1 MPDLIIEIQ
10 KLLSCI
16 GISFIPVRLQVKS
29 ELNAT
34 EMAVEEELEFIYR
47 AIQYTSYIFERNQD
61 VSNLQELHKALSRL
75 HAAMLLSQRMCSD
88 P

>member
-1 MPDLIIEIQ
+1 
-10 KLLSCI
+10 
-16 GISFIPVRLQVKS
+16 
-29 ELNAT
+29 
-34 EMAVEEELEFIYR
+34 MAVEEELEFIYR